1 MRRKVIVCLDLEV
14 LFEETI
20 TDVGIGIVLLPGEK
34 HLGKISHCGC
44 DINNDE
50 D

>member
-1 MRRKVIVCLDLEV
+1 MIVCLDLEV

-20 TDVGIGIVLLPGEK
+20 TDVGIVLLPGEK